1 MPRKGWITSGKMV
14 CAFTGGGEWCG
25 CLCVAHYLIV
35 HHCFHITI
43 FTSLFSHHSSHHS
56 SLITHHSSL
65 ITDKAH
71 HSSLITSHHSSHHSK
86 HNTYSNTSHQS
97 HRHHTSRAPLPSR
110 ESRSLPIPSD
120 TPTPSSLMR
129 MYRILLITP
138 NHLYYG
144 SIRVQRTPHAC
155 CTSQRST
162 IPNPQMNHF
171 STRNPSG

>member
-1 MPRKGWITSGKMV
+1 MWLFVCRTLFDSTSL
-14 CAFTGGGEWCG
+14 FS
-25 CLCVAHYLIV
+25 
-35 HHCFHITI
+35 HHCFHITV
-43 FTSLFSHHSSHHS
+43 FTSL
-56 SLITHHSSL
+56 ITSL

-71 HSSLITSHHSSHHSK
+71 HSSHTSHHIHHSK

-97 HRHHTSRAPLPSR
+97 HRHHTSRAPRPSR
-110 ESRSLPIPSD
+110 ESCSLPIPSD

>member
-1 MPRKGWITSGKMV
+1 MRSAV
-14 CAFTGGGEWCG
+14 CESSHQG
-25 CLCVAHYLIV
+25 C
-35 HHCFHITI
+35 HITLI
-43 FTSLFSHHSSHHS
+43 TVVSLHHIISLFHHSSHHSSHHS
-56 SLITHHSSL
+56 FIT
-65 ITDKAH
+65 H
-71 HSSLITSHHSSHHSK
+71 HSSLITSHHITHHSSHHITSLITHHITHHIHHSK

-97 HRHHTSRAPLPSR
+97 HRHHTSRAPRPSR

>member
-1 MPRKGWITSGKMV
+1 MWLFV
-14 CAFTGGGEWCG
+14 CRTLFDS
-25 CLCVAHYLIV
+25 
-35 HHCFHITI
+35 
-43 FTSLFSHHSSHHS
+43 TSLFSHHYFHITVFTSLIT